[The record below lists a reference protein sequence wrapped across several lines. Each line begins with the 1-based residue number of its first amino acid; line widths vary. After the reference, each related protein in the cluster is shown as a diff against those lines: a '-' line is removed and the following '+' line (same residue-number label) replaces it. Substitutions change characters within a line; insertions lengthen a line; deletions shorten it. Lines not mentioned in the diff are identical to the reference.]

1 MHEVCIIRYSKTNK
15 DKYKDI
21 IPPLLLK
28 PPYICARAMPR
39 AKKDK
44 QKIQILK
51 KTTVCWSL
59 GIISLWVKQGM
70 SCFWPFKGGLT
81 SLWEIF
87 TVFHYDPTALPNHC

>member
-1 MHEVCIIRYSKTNK
+1 
-15 DKYKDI
+15 
-21 IPPLLLK
+21 
-28 PPYICARAMPR
+28 MPR

-87 TVFHYDPTALPNHC
+87 TVFHYAFIKYLKKYYFKFNSN